1 MQKIFPTW
9 EEIEVLADRLAQQLA
24 SDYDVVLVVT
34 RAGVFPASFLSE
46 RLGLRN
52 ITATSVV
59 FYTEAGETL
68 PEPQFLNFPNRE
80 VLHNKRVLVI
90 DEVWDTGQTMAAV
103 CRRVRAAGGQPEVAV
118 LHYKPTHS
126 VVDAEPDY
134 WAAETDRWVV
144 YPWDPDR
151 QALLHSSLNDITN
164 RAHHGR

>member
-1 MQKIFPTW
+1 
-9 EEIEVLADRLAQQLA
+9 VLAEQLAQQLA
-24 SDYDVVLVVT
+24 GNYDVVLVIT

-59 FYTEAGETL
+59 FYTDMGETL
-68 PEPQFLNFPNRE
+68 PEPRFLNFPDDE
-80 VLHNKRVLVI
+80 VLRDRRVLII

-103 CRRVRAAGGQPEVAV
+103 RRRVRQAGAQPEVAV

-126 VVDAEPDY
+126 VVDDAPDY

-144 YPWDPDR
+144 YPWDPNR
-151 QALLHSSLNDITN
+151 QAMLESS
-164 RAHHGR
+164 

>member
-1 MQKIFPTW
+1 MVEKIFPTW
-9 EEIEVLADRLAQQLA
+9 DEIEALADRLAQQLTGE
-24 SDYDVVLVVT
+24 YDVVLVVT

-59 FYTEAGETL
+59 FYTELGETL
-68 PEPQFLNFPNRE
+68 REPRFLNFPCSEALRD
-80 VLHNKRVLVI
+80 KRVLII

-103 CRRVRAAGGQPEVAV
+103 RQRVCEAGGHPEVAV

-126 VVDAEPDY
+126 VVDDEPDY
-134 WAAETDRWVV
+134 WAAETDQWIV

-151 QALLHSSLNDITN
+151 QAVLHSSDYS
-164 RAHHGR
+164 HG

>member
-1 MQKIFPTW
+1 M
-9 EEIEVLADRLAQQLA
+9 
-24 SDYDVVLVVT
+24 VLVVT

-59 FYTEAGETL
+59 FYTDMGETL
-68 PEPQFLNFPNRE
+68 PEPRFLNFPDDETLRDRH
-80 VLHNKRVLVI
+80 VLII

-103 CRRVRAAGGQPEVAV
+103 RRRVRQAGGTPEVAV

-126 VVDAEPDY
+126 VVDDVPDY

-144 YPWDPDR
+144 YPWDPNR
-151 QALLHSSLNDITN
+151 QEMLESA
-164 RAHHGR
+164 